1 MMIAIVVRH
10 GASAHSTVNNIRVD
24 TGLTEAGEAQIRESA
39 AKLCREH
46 GGNRFPVKKIFTSAE
61 KRAAQSAAICA
72 SAEYLN
78 ISPEK
83 IYEAPDLNPV
93 DIRSLDFSALNDLII
108 QEKKPWY
115 EYWLNGFPGFEDQ
128 SAFQDRVIDAFEKIS
143 LGLKDD
149 YVLFVVHEEI
159 FWAIITYKLFKN
171 EKTTDMLSVARKYK
185 ILHGEK
191 RFYLF

>member
-10 GASAHSTVNNIRVD
+10 GVSAQTANNIRVD
-24 TGLTEAGEAQIRESA
+24 TGLTEAGETQIRESA

-72 SAEYLN
+72 SAEYLD
-78 ISPEK
+78 IPPEK
-83 IYEAPDLNPV
+83 IYEAPNLNPV
-93 DIRSLDFSALNDLII
+93 DIRSVDVYALNDLINK
-108 QEKKPWY
+108 EKKPWF

-128 SAFQDRVIDAFEKIS
+128 SAFQNRVIDSFEKIS
-143 LGLKDD
+143 MGQKDD
-149 YVLFVVHEEI
+149 YVLFVVNEEI
-159 FWAIITYKLFKN
+159 FWAIITYKLIKN
-171 EKTTDMLSVARKYK
+171 EKITDMLSVARKYK